1 MQILLIRILTGKIT
15 IIKAEVMDQI
25 NFEVDN
31 IMDEDV
37 DEERD

>member
-1 MQILLIRILTGKIT
+1 MQILLIRILTGKIM